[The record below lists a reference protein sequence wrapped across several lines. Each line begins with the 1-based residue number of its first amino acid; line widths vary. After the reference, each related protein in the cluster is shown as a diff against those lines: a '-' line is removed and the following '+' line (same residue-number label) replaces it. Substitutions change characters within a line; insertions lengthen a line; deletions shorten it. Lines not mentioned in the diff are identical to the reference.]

1 LVHRPLFNEQHTR
14 CFGLNELL
22 LNGSYTYQNDAS
34 FYVAVIYS
42 GDGVIT
48 CNGRAYDYTQG
59 DEIFISAAISE
70 ITFTS
75 KSSSKILLCYPPS

>member
-1 LVHRPLFNEQHTR
+1 
-14 CFGLNELL
+14 LL
-22 LNGSYTYQNDAS
+22 LDGSYTIQAGSS

-42 GDGVIT
+42 GAGSMT
-48 CNGRAYDYTQG
+48 CNGKEYTYTQG

-75 KSSSKILLCYPPS
+75 ASPSKILLCYPPS